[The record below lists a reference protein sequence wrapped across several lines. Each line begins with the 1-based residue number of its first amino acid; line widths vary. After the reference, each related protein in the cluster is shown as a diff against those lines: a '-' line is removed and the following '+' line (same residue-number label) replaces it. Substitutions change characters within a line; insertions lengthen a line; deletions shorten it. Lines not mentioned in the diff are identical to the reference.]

1 MRKIIVPVG
10 YMESGSSA
18 VTDLIKEYE
27 NVNNEYGYLEYVFLH
42 CPNGLFDLEDKLLI
56 GNNALRSDEAIHS
69 FLSRMKE
76 LYNKKFWWVGN
87 YKNVIGKDFYKESIN
102 FVNEITTLKLKNT
115 YWYMQELPNL
125 KMIFKLIGRKMIYLI
140 TLKNIKLKRP
150 VRYKELYLS
159 YPSKEEFYKSAKTYL
174 NNIINIFDK
183 SDKDLLLDQLLLPHN
198 LHRID
203 NYFGDE
209 LKVIVV
215 ERDPRDVFI
224 SNKYICSLKNESAPY
239 SFDVKEF
246 CRHFRKLKETEIKSN
261 NKKILRIHFE
271 DLIYNYDETTKIIE
285 KFLGFENRKHIYKK
299 RYFDPSISIKNTKM
313 YQKKEYAEEVN
324 YIENNLKE
332 FLYEISNSNSKI
344 K

>member
-1 MRKIIVPVG
+1 MRKIIVSAG
-10 YMESGSSA
+10 YMASGSSA

-27 NVNNEYGYLEYVFLH
+27 NVNNEYGDLEYVFLH
-42 CPNGLFDLEDKLLI
+42 CPDGLFDLEDKLLI
-56 GNNALRSDEAIHS
+56 GNNALRSDEAIHK

-76 LYNKKFWWVGN
+76 LYDKKFWWVGN
-87 YKNVIGKDFYKESIN
+87 YKNVIGKYFYKESIN
-102 FVNEITTLKLKNT
+102 FVNDITTLKLENT

-125 KMIFKLIGRKMIYLI
+125 KMIFKLIVRKIVYLI
-140 TLKNIKLKRP
+140 TLKKIKLKRP
-150 VRYKELYLS
+150 LRYKKVYLS
-159 YPSKEEFYKSAKTYL
+159 YPSKEEFYKYAKKYL
-174 NNIINIFDK
+174 NNIMNIVDK
-183 SDKDLLLDQLLLPHN
+183 SEKDLLLDQLLLPHN

-224 SNKYICSLKNESAPY
+224 SNKYIYSLKNECVPF

-246 CRHFRKLKETEIKSN
+246 CKHFRKLKETEIKTNS
-261 NKKILRIHFE
+261 KKILRIHFE
-271 DLIYNYDETTKIIE
+271 DLIYNYDETTKNIE
-285 KFLGFENRKHIYKK
+285 KFLGFENRKHTYKGK
-299 RYFDPSISIKNTKM
+299 YFDPNISIKNTKI
-313 YQKKEYAEEVN
+313 YQKEEYAEEVK

-332 FLYEISNSNSKI
+332 FLYEIPNSK